1 MLPLSGMRVFV
12 VRYLT
17 NNPSMNDFLAVFH
30 DPKTAEAYAETLRE
44 IRKLDPGK
52 VVISHRWVDRF

>member
-17 NNPSMNDFLAVFH
+17 NTSMNDFLAVFH

-52 VVISHRWVDRF
+52 VVISQRWVDRF